1 MELRQLEYFQ
11 AVGRLASVT
20 RAADSLRVAQPSVTV
35 AIRKLEDELGVVL
48 FDRSQKQIALT
59 AEGQVFLRHVD
70 DILGRVGDS
79 VKEMNDYRLLKKGTI
94 KVGIPPMVG
103 AFIFPCVFAGFQKA
117 HPWLELSV
125 VEEGSLAIRGQLE
138 RGGLDLGMV
147 IISNAS
153 PRLETAFITSRQ
165 LLVCLPPAHPLAGLP
180 AVPFRQLRDEPFVL
194 LKEDTYNRR
203 LIMEEC
209 GKHGFTPRVV
219 FSSSQIG
226 TILGLVAQGV
236 GISFLLDAV
245 IAGHPGIA
253 GRPLAEPLKIEIG
266 LAWNRER
273 YLSKAARAFI
283 DFIAATLP
291 AAD

>member
-11 AVGRLASVT
+11 AVSRLNSVT

-35 AIRKLEDELGVVL
+35 AIRKLEEELGVVL
-48 FDRSQKQIALT
+48 IDRSQKQIALT

-70 DILGRVGDS
+70 AILGRVGDAA
-79 VKEMNDYRLLKKGTI
+79 KEMNDYRLLKKGTI
-94 KVGIPPMVG
+94 RVGIPPMVG
-103 AFIFPCVFAGFQKA
+103 AFMFPYVFAGFQKA

-125 VEEGSLAIRGQLE
+125 IEHGSLAIHGQLE
-138 RGGLDLGMV
+138 RGGLDLGLV
-147 IISNAS
+147 IISNVS
-153 PRLETAFITSRQ
+153 PMLATTFITSRQ
-165 LLVCLPPAHPLAGLP
+165 LLVCLPPAHPLAALP
-180 AVPFRQLRDEPFVL
+180 AVPFGQLRYEPFVM

-209 GKHGFTPRVV
+209 EKHGFTPRVV

-236 GISFLLDAV
+236 GLSFLLDAV
-245 IAGHPGIA
+245 VDGYPGVVA
-253 GRPLAEPLKIEIG
+253 RPLTEPLKIDIG
-266 LAWNRER
+266 LAWNKER

-283 DFIAATLP
+283 DFIAATRP
-291 AAD
+291 PSE